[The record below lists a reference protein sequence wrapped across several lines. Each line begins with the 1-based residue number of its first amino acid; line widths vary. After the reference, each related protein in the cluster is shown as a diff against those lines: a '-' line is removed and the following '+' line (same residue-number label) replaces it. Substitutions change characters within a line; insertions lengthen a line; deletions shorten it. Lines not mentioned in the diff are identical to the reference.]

1 MHNDHPQPHIS
12 STLSSTIDDTALE
25 DVPIEEQP
33 IELTHNPAWH
43 DWSCEDLEPVI
54 QANALRTIINWYIY
68 SIWRPQRK
76 TIPHTNYIFKEFLD
90 QDRIFKVP
98 QQYKD
103 ILDKFDILQAHSLFS
118 TLRKEIEQLAIL
130 NGICSTI
137 PPYLEKYDIFS
148 LGEPENLADIKSMID
163 QRFNTLTTSM
173 ANTLESLPLLIHYWD
188 ISSWIYARYMH
199 HGAFY
204 TLTSQDYMLLSPL
217 LSTESNLTYD
227 SSIFSTREAQ
237 HITRPLHLLCANTSS
252 QSERDSAY
260 ITLLSYVLSDI
271 LNRMCLNIGILEE
284 LKSPII
290 HTITTRM
297 RTNTLWM
304 LIIYYTVT
312 IDDDYIKEKL
322 KHPFDIIFDVL
333 GYMIECIEYVII
345 STLNMLR
352 AIGHWCYSL
361 LFSKT
366 PVTASYTSVNASS
379 LAPTTDTPMPQ
390 KQQRSETTYN
400 TDPTPPRPSI

>member
-1 MHNDHPQPHIS
+1 MHNDQPRIS
-12 STLSSTIDDTALE
+12 PMLSSTIDDTALE
-25 DVPIEEQP
+25 NVPIEEQP

-43 DWSCEDLEPVI
+43 DWSCEDLEPVV

-118 TLRKEIEQLAIL
+118 TLRKEMEQLAIL
-130 NGICSTI
+130 NGMCSTI
-137 PPYLEKYDIFS
+137 QPYLEEYNIFS
-148 LGEPENLADIKSMID
+148 LGEPENLANIKSMID
-163 QRFNTLTTSM
+163 QRVDILTTSM
-173 ANTLESLPLLIHYWD
+173 ADTLESLPLLIRYWD

-199 HGAFY
+199 HGDFY
-204 TLTSQDYMLLSPL
+204 TLTSQDYILLSPL
-217 LSTESNLTYD
+217 LSTESNIAYD
-227 SSIFSTREAQ
+227 SSIFSTPEAQ
-237 HITRPLHLLCANTSS
+237 HITRPLDVLCTNTSS
-252 QSERDSAY
+252 QSARDTAY

-297 RTNTLWM
+297 RANTLWM
-304 LIIYYTVT
+304 LIIYYNVS

-322 KHPFDIIFDVL
+322 KHPFDLIFDVL

-345 STLNMLR
+345 STLSLLH

-361 LFSKT
+361 LFVKT
-366 PVTASYTSVNASS
+366 PVTASYTSVSASS

-390 KQQRSETTYN
+390 KEQRSETTYN
-400 TDPTPPRPSI
+400 TPPSPIRPAI